1 VPLGH
6 ELGRIGG
13 SMRHREI
20 VGSLNI
26 GASTIQRLVEAIE
39 DAGGQEVDL
48 INVVISS
55 DLKNREIGKFIFDKS
70 NILSVPCGEGGR
82 SPRELASEI
91 GLKLDGALEKI
102 DSDCLKD
109 IEYPSKDSVTIRLVY
124 PGKELSMEEAEEY
137 LKGLGLRPATLIEI
151 LYLIRHWKRLIHH
164 KCHAGNPLIVL
175 GERRIS
181 EGREMFITVST
192 TNVCVLRLPGTYHRN
207 EKRDKDTFWAGVEID
222 K

>member
-1 VPLGH
+1 
-6 ELGRIGG
+6 
-13 SMRHREI
+13 MRHREV
-20 VGSLNI
+20 VGPLNI
-26 GASTIQRLVEAIE
+26 AASIIQKLVEAVE
-39 DAGGQEVDL
+39 DAGGQEADL
-48 INVVISS
+48 DIVIRGS
-55 DLKNREIGKFIFDKS
+55 DPKLKAVGEFIFDKS
-70 NILSVPCGEGGR
+70 NTLFVRCREGGQ
-82 SPRELASEI
+82 SPRGFATKI
-91 GLKLDGALEKI
+91 GLRLDGALEKI
-102 DSDCLKD
+102 DGDCLKD
-109 IEYPSKDSVTIRLVY
+109 TEYPSKDSVTIRLVY

-192 TNVCVLRLPGTYHRN
+192 TNVCVLRLPGIYHRN
-207 EKRDKDTFWAGVEID
+207 EKHDKNTFWAGVEID